1 MTEPYALTD
10 RQTLNNCFDDEHLE
24 TLSAAIQACEC
35 VSLDL
40 FDTLIFRCVDEP
52 TRVFDLV
59 EDVYN
64 SRHEHKIHGFHRRRV
79 HAEQIARRKRR
90 PNEVDIRMIY
100 KELGYRDRINVELM
114 EIEKETEIRY
124 CVPNRRLINFLNK
137 ICADKRV
144 VVTSDMYL
152 DEKTIEHILLKTG
165 IRYSKLFLS
174 CVHYKTKFEGSLFHE
189 VTDWLGVKP
198 SQVLHIGDNAR
209 NDVSIPLSL
218 GFHAMQYISADRS
231 YISYGDSPYSS
242 GIAYPSLCEFIKIG
256 QTENIIDCSQPGTEV
271 GFSILGPF
279 ITSYCKWLHS
289 TLDSEDACITFLSRE
304 GYLLKQAYDILYPQ
318 ANTKYISINNNIV
331 RLPLLYCVESPNVF
345 IDALPYKKSYSI
357 EYIMSLVGLEESQY
371 PDALEKLE
379 LHGGERFD
387 RNGLL
392 DGQLQ
397 SIVLKLKDIQQEY
410 LREHYNLLVQYLQE
424 NLGDSQCI
432 YLVNNSIN
440 GTAQFALQSMDAGN
454 RVYEGRNFSSSQKC
468 AQKLKGHYKTFLD
481 AFQVD
486 DLRQLVFQMFSVT
499 FEHLLFPSNGTA
511 LRLYKDES
519 DEVQVAYDVLG
530 QEMQNIERVES
541 IQKAAL
547 DYVRFVRDND
557 YYDGWNQS
565 SIDRYFTFFM
575 KPMKQ
580 HASYIGSLYDRDAD
594 GTKILIGLASRKEK
608 SLSEM
613 WNEMQNGSLVKWP
626 YGYCILQ
633 SGGERLVPLYNAKRR
648 LSLIYHRYM
657 DK

>member
-10 RQTLNNCFDDEHLE
+10 RQTPSDCFDDKHLE
-24 TLSAAIQACEC
+24 KLSDAIQTCEC

-59 EDVYN
+59 EDIYN
-64 SRHEHKIHGFHRRRV
+64 SRHKHKIYGFHKRRV
-79 HAEQIARRKRR
+79 RAEQIARRKRR
-90 PNEVDIRMIY
+90 PKEVDIRMIY
-100 KELGYRDRINVELM
+100 NELGYRDGVNAELM

-124 CVPNRRLINFLNK
+124 CIPNRKLINFLNK
-137 ICADKRV
+137 NCAEKRV

-152 DEKTIEHILLKTG
+152 DEKTIERILLKTG

-198 SQVLHIGDNAR
+198 SQVLHVGDNVR
-209 NDVSIPLSL
+209 NDVSVPLSL
-218 GFHAMQYISADRS
+218 GFYVMQYICADRS
-231 YISYGDSPYSS
+231 FISYGDSPYSS
-242 GIAYPSLCEFIKIG
+242 GIAYHSLCEFIKIG
-256 QTENIIDCSQPGTEV
+256 QAENNLDCSEPGTEI
-271 GFSILGPF
+271 GFSVLGPF
-279 ITSYCKWLHS
+279 ITSYCRWLHS
-289 TLDSEDACITFLSRE
+289 TLNAEDVCIAFLSRE
-304 GYLLKQAYDILYPQ
+304 GYLLKRAYDILYPQ
-318 ANTKYISINNNIV
+318 ANTEYISINNNIV
-331 RLPLLYCVESPNVF
+331 RLPQLYCADSPNVF
-345 IDALPYKKSYSI
+345 IDSLPYKKSYSI
-357 EYIMSLVGLEESQY
+357 EYIMSLVGLEENQY

-387 RNGLL
+387 RDGLL

-440 GTAQFALQSMDAGN
+440 GTAQFTLQSMDAGN

-481 AFQVD
+481 AFHVD
-486 DLRQLVFQMFSVT
+486 DLRQIVFQMFSVT
-499 FEHLLFPSNGTA
+499 FEHLLFPSSGTA

-530 QEMQNIERVES
+530 QEKQNIERVEN

-547 DYVRFVRDND
+547 NYVRFVRDND
-557 YYDGWNQS
+557 YYDGWDQS

-594 GTKILIGLASRKEK
+594 GTKILIGLASSKEK
-608 SLSEM
+608 SLFEM
-613 WNEMQNGSLVKWP
+613 WNEMQNGGLVKWP

-633 SGGERLVPLYNAKRR
+633 NGGERLVPLYNAKRR
-648 LSLIYHRYM
+648 LSLIYHRYIG
-657 DK
+657 K